1 MDRQEGGG
9 IFFQEGSNGLKNQNI
24 NKFRP
29 CVCVWVHND
38 LESIPVGLTI
48 KKVKKQT
55 KNVKFFKK

>member
-29 CVCVWVHND
+29 CVCVCVY
-38 LESIPVGLTI
+38 ITI
-48 KKVKKQT
+48 WKA
-55 KNVKFFKK
+55 FRLD